1 MRVIDERRT
10 DRNQGHRWCGY
21 SRRQRWCGRLRL
33 RSMWWRYRRGN
44 RKRKYGWKMI
54 EKR

>member
-1 MRVIDERRT
+1 MRVIDKRRT
-10 DRNQGHRWCGY
+10 DRNQGHGWCGC
-21 SRRQRWCGRLRL
+21 SRRRRWCGRLRL
-33 RSMWWRYRRGN
+33 RSMRWRYRRGN